1 MNILCES
8 IYTHVYAC
16 TYMCMCVYIF
26 YMCKYLHI
34 DATDLSGGTDSQGS
48 VYNGA
53 KQRNKRCI
61 SDLKLWPKTCD
72 CLNLSL
78 NIRDL
83 SSSYSKTLLT
93 CLRPGSFWSAR
104 DTIALYSA
112 RPPALPALC
121 HTFPPPPPR
130 SEFLITNECNSF

>member
-1 MNILCES
+1 MY
-8 IYTHVYAC
+8 IYVHV
-16 TYMCMCVYIF
+16 CVYIF
-26 YMCKYLHI
+26 YMCKYSQI

-72 CLNLSL
+72 CSNLSL

-83 SSSYSKTLLT
+83 NSSYSKTLLM

-104 DTIALYSA
+104 DTTIALYSPC
-112 RPPALPALC
+112 PPALPALC
-121 HTFPPPPPR
+121 HTFPPPPR